1 MKRFCAEIILL
12 AKKGPL
18 MEEVYALV
26 YITAPDM
33 QQAVL
38 YVNETYTLVSEDLW
52 KEEDSGMLRI
62 GRTREN
68 FISSIK
74 EVYTDEPV
82 DGIYFNVKG
91 KMTGFVEVD

>member
-1 MKRFCAEIILL
+1 
-12 AKKGPL
+12 
-18 MEEVYALV
+18 
-26 YITAPDM
+26 
-33 QQAVL
+33 
-38 YVNETYTLVSEDLW
+38 
-52 KEEDSGMLRI
+52 MLRI